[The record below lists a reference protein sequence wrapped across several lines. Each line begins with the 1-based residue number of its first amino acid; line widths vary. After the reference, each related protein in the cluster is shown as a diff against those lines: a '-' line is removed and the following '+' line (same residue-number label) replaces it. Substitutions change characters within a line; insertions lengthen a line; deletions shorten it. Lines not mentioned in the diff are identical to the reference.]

1 MHLHLG
7 NTAQA
12 FDLMRRISQSGKG
25 VREGCS
31 FLCEDVGLWAVL
43 AVAAYR
49 NDPEDAKISLSLNKI
64 ISSFEHCKKADAYDE
79 LLYGRVGYL
88 YALQFLRSH
97 IPPSKLPPEISTLA
111 KETVKLILQSGIS
124 TSSSSFTQSHGD
136 PSLLYKWHGKTYLG
150 AAHGISGILTILMR
164 EHRIFHHGHLLIEG
178 NLSMIERTVDWLI
191 CQRDNEGNFPS
202 SLESSGGKELVQFC
216 HGNPG
221 LILVLGE
228 GCKLFGKRK
237 NDWMEVAVRAG
248 EVVWEKGLLRKG
260 VGLCHGI
267 SGNAFALGALYDL
280 TGDDKWLQRTQAF
293 SSIALNIVKGD
304 SDQRT
309 STPDHPYS
317 LYEGMAGLAWLID
330 DLVKDQIGGFPAFT
344 DTEYT

>member
-1 MHLHLG
+1 MYLHLG
-7 NTAQA
+7 NTARA

-49 NDPEDAKISLSLNKI
+49 NDPEDAKISLSLNKM
-64 ISSFEHCKKADAYDE
+64 ISSFEYCKKADAYDE

-97 IPPSKLPPEISTLA
+97 IPPSILPREISTSA
-111 KETVKLILQSGIS
+111 RETVKLILQSGRP
-124 TSSSSFTQSHGD
+124 TSSSSSTESYGD
-136 PSLLYKWHGKTYLG
+136 PPLLYRWHGKTYLG

-164 EHRIFHHGHLLIEG
+164 EHRIFHHGHLLTEED
-178 NLSMIERTVDWLI
+178 LRMIEQTVDWLI
-191 CQRDNEGNFPS
+191 SKIDAEENLPS

-221 LILVLGE
+221 LILVLVE
-228 GCKLFGKRK
+228 GCKLFDDRK
-237 NDWMEVAVRAG
+237 DDWMEVAVRAG

-267 SGNAFALGALYDL
+267 SGNAFALGALCDL
-280 TGDDKWLQRTQAF
+280 TGDIKWLHRTRAF
-293 SSIALNIVKGD
+293 ANIALDIVRGD
-304 SDQRT
+304 SDQHIY
-309 STPDHPYS
+309 TPDHPYS

-330 DLVKDQIGGFPAFT
+330 DLVKDHIGGFPAFT
-344 DTEYT
+344 DTEYA

>member
-7 NTAQA
+7 NTARA
-12 FDLMRRISQSGKG
+12 FDLMRRISQCGKG

-31 FLCEDVGLWAVL
+31 FLCEDVGLWAVM

-49 NDPEDAKISLSLNKI
+49 NDPEDPKISLSLDKI
-64 ISSFEHCKKADAYDE
+64 ISSFEYCKKADAYDE

-88 YALQFLRSH
+88 YALQFIRSH
-97 IPPSKLPPEISTLA
+97 LPPPILPGEISSLA
-111 KETVKLILQSGIS
+111 RDTVKLILQSGIS
-124 TSSSSFTQSHGD
+124 TSSSSSTESHGD
-136 PSLLYKWHGKTYLG
+136 PPLLYKWHGKTYLG
-150 AAHGISGILTILMR
+150 AAHGISGTLTILMR
-164 EHRIFHHGHLLIEG
+164 EHRIFHHGDLLTEEK
-178 NLSMIERTVDWLI
+178 LSMIERTVDWLI
-191 CQRDNEGNFPS
+191 SKIDAEDNLPS

-221 LILVLGE
+221 LILVLVE

-237 NDWMEVAVRAG
+237 NDWMEVAERAG
-248 EVVWEKGLLRKG
+248 EVVWVKGLLRKG

-267 SGNAFALGALYDL
+267 SGNAFALVALYDL
-280 TGDDKWLQRTQAF
+280 TGDIKWLHRTQAF
-293 SSIALNIVKGD
+293 ANIALDIVRGK
-304 SDQRT
+304 SDQHT
-309 STPDHPYS
+309 HTPDHPYI

-330 DLVKDQIGGFPAFT
+330 DLVKDHIGGFPAFT